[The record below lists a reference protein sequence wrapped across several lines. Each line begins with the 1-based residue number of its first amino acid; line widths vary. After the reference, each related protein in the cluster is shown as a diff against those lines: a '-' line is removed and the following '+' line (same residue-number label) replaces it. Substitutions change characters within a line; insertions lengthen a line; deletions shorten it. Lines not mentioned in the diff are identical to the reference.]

1 MDIYERITTRLDGF
15 FKKGMKRHSFVD
27 KQQHQLARI
36 NASKI
41 SRALNSLPMYF
52 VNIYDELVSPTFR
65 EHAAKISEYV
75 KKNNITV
82 DEVYAA
88 FRAPYNDFVLCDGV
102 DLYIVNS
109 PANLVLN
116 MLVFTP
122 YRDEGRPYFG
132 LYIEANLNTDMWK
145 VKDMVMLTHNALL
158 PKKAVSK
165 VSAADIRNICNSL
178 DIEKLTDMFT
188 RVGRVIHNFVI
199 CSVFSKFEGE
209 YTDIKKVTPGVKP
222 ISSRPNVFREID
234 INLNHT
240 KFIMNRK
247 AQRKGHKLQYQ
258 SAMPRM
264 LKYMRHERYSQNGT
278 LPIQYD
284 IQGKP
289 YYYTVEVDPFT
300 RGKELPRKEDSI
312 KYKVG

>member
-75 KKNNITV
+75 KENNIKI
-82 DEVYAA
+82 DEVYDA
-88 FRAPYNDFVLCDGV
+88 FRVPYNDFVLCDGV
-102 DLYIVNS
+102 DLYIVSS
-109 PANLVLN
+109 PANLVFN

-122 YRDEGRPYFG
+122 YIGEEQPYLG

-145 VKDMVMLTHNALL
+145 VKEMVLLTHNALL
-158 PKKAVSK
+158 PKKDISAVTYDDLRK
-165 VSAADIRNICNSL
+165 MCDRLCV
-178 DIEKLTDMFT
+178 EKLPDLFP
-188 RVGRVIHNFVI
+188 RVGQVIHNFII
-199 CSVFSKFEGE
+199 CYVFSKFEGE
-209 YTDIKKVTPGVKP
+209 YTDVKKVTPGVKP

-240 KFIMNRK
+240 KFIMDRK
-247 AQRKGHKLQYQ
+247 AQRKGHKLTHQ
-258 SAMPRM
+258 SDMPRM
-264 LKYMRHERYSQNGT
+264 LKYLRHERYSQKGT
-278 LPIQYD
+278 LPVQYD

-312 KYKVG
+312 KYKL